1 MSENKKKECAAEQ
14 DELFTELRKLTP
26 GERLA
31 LRMAAKAEAKTA
43 KREQRARLGADQ

>member
-1 MSENKKKECAAEQ
+1 MSGNNEKECAYHR

-31 LRMAAKAEAKTA
+31 LRMVAKAEAKTA
-43 KREQRARLGADQ
+43 KREQRARLGAGQ